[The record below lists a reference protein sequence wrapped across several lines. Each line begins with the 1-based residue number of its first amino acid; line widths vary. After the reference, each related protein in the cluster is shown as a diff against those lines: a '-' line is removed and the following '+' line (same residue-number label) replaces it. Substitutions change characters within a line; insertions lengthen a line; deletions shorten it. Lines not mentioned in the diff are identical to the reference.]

1 MEHDSF
7 QAHCFR
13 QKQPRYQRQ
22 SEHYIAQN
30 AHHAER
36 YRRSPFHRSKPA
48 GSAVIRLRSIYMAL
62 VLSVAVTCAAF
73 LLYQRAL
80 HFFSSAEAAFE
91 PRAPRV
97 AFSIQKEVPHLTVRY
112 FCFLVETL
120 LVLTSGLRLLATLHA
135 GAFIMLSLANLGDN
149 ACLSAATLET
159 FQCAIDG
166 FAFLDMNLRHL
177 YFPPSETSGLILDA

>member
-1 MEHDSF
+1 MKMIDPAAMSRFVALREAAQKIHRLSPPVRMMEQPPHENRNTASVALEFPTPFVVLNSTVRQTPMRKYDSF
-7 QAHCFR
+7 QAHRFR

-91 PRAPRV
+91 PCAP
-97 AFSIQKEVPHLTVRY
+97 
-112 FCFLVETL
+112 
-120 LVLTSGLRLLATLHA
+120 
-135 GAFIMLSLANLGDN
+135 
-149 ACLSAATLET
+149 
-159 FQCAIDG
+159 
-166 FAFLDMNLRHL
+166 
-177 YFPPSETSGLILDA
+177 